1 MQTIEASVSIKIPEE
16 YVLVKRTEL
25 QELKDETERGV
36 TWGLADMKRELHI
49 PKSLP
54 WIREAV
60 LKPNRQEIDRKN
72 GGWCV
77 FGEGTGH
84 RYSVQPSGARKWFEE
99 NWKRID
105 WDEPLEGY
113 E

>member
-1 MQTIEASVSIKIPEE
+1 MQTIEANVSIKVPEE

-36 TWGLADMKRELHI
+36 TWGLADMKRELGI
-49 PKSLP
+49 PKSLE
-54 WIREAV
+54 WIREV
-60 LKPNRQEIDRKN
+60 LLKPNRQEIDREN

-77 FGEGTGH
+77 FGEGRGH
-84 RYSVQPSGARKWFEE
+84 RYSIQPSGAREWFEE